1 MHSHS
6 AGALAALAVAFL
18 IVPLGATGAF
28 AQAPDNG
35 VHFQLPQ
42 AAIDS
47 YAQDHPVGKE
57 WAYDLCRLRDANP
70 DDQAVKGTRVKLDPS
85 QSPCGDPLNPSATVM
100 GGNPPY
106 HFQLE
111 PMGGFPPMGM
121 WIDIN
126 GVLRGTPKNGHM
138 ASFSVCA
145 VDLGERSDCQ
155 RITIQPKPAP
165 KSGPNVGLLA
175 VGAGVAVGG
184 AILAGSM
191 LGDLAATTTGGSTT
205 ASNRFCIVHVMSSG
219 CECAGSAY
227 GESGWD
233 GPTAEAKEHCGAG
246 IPCASGLSCNN
257 GVCEGRG
264 GRCPF

>member
-6 AGALAALAVAFL
+6 VGALAALTVAFL
-18 IVPLGATGAF
+18 IAPSGAAPGF

-42 AAIDS
+42 AALDN
-47 YAQDHPVGKE
+47 YMQDHHVGQE
-57 WAYDLCRLRDANP
+57 WAYDLCRLRDAKP
-70 DDQAVKGTRVKLDPS
+70 DEQAAKGTRVKLDPS
-85 QSPCGDPLNPSATVM
+85 QSPCGDPLNPSATVT

-121 WIDIN
+121 WIDMN
-126 GVLRGTPKNGHM
+126 GVLRGKPRNNKLAN
-138 ASFSVCA
+138 FSVCA
-145 VDLGERSDCQ
+145 VDMGGRSDCQ
-155 RITIQPKPAP
+155 RISIQPKAP
-165 KSGPNVGLLA
+165 PKGGPNAALLA

-184 AILAGSM
+184 AIMAGSM
-191 LGDLAATTTGGSTT
+191 LGNLAATTTGSSSY

-219 CECAGSAY
+219 CECAGSA
-227 GESGWD
+227 SGSSWN
-233 GPTAEAKEHCGAG
+233 GPTASAGEGCGSG
-246 IPCASGLSCNN
+246 LPCETGLSCNN
-257 GVCEGRG
+257 GRCEGRS

>member
-1 MHSHS
+1 MRSHF
-6 AGALAALAVAFL
+6 AGALVALAVAFL
-18 IVPLGATGAF
+18 IAPLGATRGF
-28 AQAPDNG
+28 AQAPNNG

-42 AAIDS
+42 AAIDN
-47 YAQDHPVGKE
+47 YMQDHHVGEE

-70 DDQAVKGTRVKLDPS
+70 DGQAAKGTRVQLDPS
-85 QSPCGDPLNPSATVM
+85 QSPCGDPLNPSATVT

-106 HFQLE
+106 HFKLE

-121 WIDIN
+121 WIDLN
-126 GVLRGTPKNGHM
+126 GVLRGTPKNTHA

-145 VDLGERSDCQ
+145 EDMGGHSDCQ
-155 RITIQPKPAP
+155 RITMQPTPAP
-165 KSGPNVGLLA
+165 KSGPNAALLA
-175 VGAGVAVGG
+175 AGAGVAVGG
-184 AILAGSM
+184 ALLAGSM
-191 LGDLAATTTGGSTT
+191 LGDLAATTTASSTT

-219 CECAGSAY
+219 CECAGSVY

-233 GPTAEAKEHCGAG
+233 GPTAGGNEHCGAG
-246 IPCASGLSCNN
+246 IPCAGGYSCNN